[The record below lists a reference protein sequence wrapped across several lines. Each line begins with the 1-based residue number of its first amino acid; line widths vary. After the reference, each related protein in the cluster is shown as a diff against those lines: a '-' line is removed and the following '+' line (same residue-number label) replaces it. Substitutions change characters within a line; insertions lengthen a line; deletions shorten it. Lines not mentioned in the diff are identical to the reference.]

1 MDQSLKEL
9 IVLIQQFKTQY
20 KLLDKDTRQ
29 AYQIQYKL
37 YQDLLEF
44 YSTHI
49 PPSSLE
55 VATKKIDLVIAKI
68 LETHQQT
75 A

>member
-9 IVLIQQFKTQY
+9 IVLIQQFKAQY
-20 KLLDKDTRQ
+20 KLLDKKTQ
-29 AYQIQYKL
+29 QTYQIKYRL

-49 PPSSLE
+49 PPSSLKT
-55 VATKKIDLVIAKI
+55 ATKKIDLVIAKI
-68 LETHQQT
+68 LKTHQQT